1 MKQIGANVSRH
12 GLNTQG
18 INNSGKQFWN
28 LTTSALYQM
37 ALANGEAELAHGGAL
52 VCRTG
57 VHTGRS
63 ANDKFIVREPS
74 NEADFD
80 WGKVNKPIEP
90 EEFDAVLKMHLAH
103 YEGRDLLVQDL
114 WAGADEDHRLAVRVV
129 AEQAWHTLFARNMF
143 IIPTAEEQANFEPQ
157 FTILHAPG
165 LEAPENTP
173 GLRSSTYILAS
184 FERRMVIIGG
194 TSYAGEIKKSV
205 FSIMNYLLPAQDVLP
220 MHCSVNVGKDGG
232 AAIFFGLSG
241 TGKTTLSADPNR
253 QLVGDDEHGWGKNG
267 LFNFEGGCYAKVIN
281 LSAEAEPEIY
291 ATTRRFGTVLE
302 NVVMDPDT
310 RRLDLD
316 DDRYTENTRASYPI
330 DFIPNVLESGI
341 SGHPRNVV
349 MLTADAFGVLPPLSR
364 LTPEQA
370 MYHFL
375 SGYTAKVAG
384 TEKGMGSEPQATF
397 STCFGAPFM
406 PRHPTVYGNMLRDRI
421 AEHGVNCWLVNTGWT
436 GGIYGTGY
444 RMPIQHT
451 RALLS
456 AALEGKLADVP
467 FREDENFGLMVPE
480 FCPGIP
486 SEMLNPRNTW
496 ADGAAYDAQ
505 AQDLV
510 ARFRENFAQYDGHVD
525 DGVKS
530 AAPKAA

>member
-1 MKQIGANVSRH
+1 MTQIGPNISRH
-12 GLNTQG
+12 GLKKHG
-18 INNSGKQFWN
+18 INNTGKQYWN

-37 ALANGEAELAHGGAL
+37 ALANGEAELSHGGAL

-63 ANDKFIVREPS
+63 ANDKFIAREAN
-74 NEADFD
+74 NEAEFD
-80 WGKVNKPIEP
+80 WGRVNKPIEP

-103 YEGRDLLVQDL
+103 YEGKDLYVQDL
-114 WAGADEDHRLAVRVV
+114 WAGADKDHRLAVRVV
-129 AEQAWHTLFARNMF
+129 TEQAWHNLFARNMF
-143 IIPTAEEQANFEPQ
+143 IIPTAEEQTNFEPQ
-157 FTILHAPG
+157 FTILQAPS
-165 LEAPENTP
+165 LEVPENTP

-184 FERRMVIIGG
+184 FERRLVVIGG

-205 FSIMNYLLPAQDVLP
+205 FSVLNYLLPARDVLP
-220 MHCSVNVGKDGG
+220 MHCSVNVGKDGN

-253 QLVGDDEHGWGKNG
+253 QLVGDDEHGWGENG

-316 DDRYTENTRASYPI
+316 DNRYTENTRASYPI
-330 DFIPNVLESGI
+330 DFIPNILESGI
-341 SGHPRNVV
+341 SGHPRTVV
-349 MLTADAFGVLPPLSR
+349 MLTADAFGVLPPLSK

-384 TEKGMGSEPQATF
+384 TEKGVGSEPQATF

-406 PRHPTVYGNMLRDRI
+406 PRHPTVYGNMLRARI
-421 AEHGVNCWLVNTGWT
+421 AEHDTDCWLVNTGWT
-436 GGIYGTGY
+436 GGIYGVGY

-456 AALEGKLADVP
+456 AALEGELRDVP
-467 FREDENFGLMVPE
+467 FRQDENFGLLVPKL
-480 FCPGIP
+480 CPGVP
-486 SEMLNPRNTW
+486 SEILDPRGTW
-496 ADGAAYDAQ
+496 ADSAAYDAH

-510 ARFRENFAQYDGHVD
+510 ARFRDNFAQYEGHVD
-525 DGVKS
+525 DGIKA

>member
-1 MKQIGANVSRH
+1 MTQIGANVSRH
-12 GLNTQG
+12 GLKTQG
-18 INNSGKQFWN
+18 INNSGKQYWN

-37 ALANGEAELAHGGAL
+37 ALANGEAELSHGGAL

-63 ANDKFIVREPS
+63 ANDKFIVREAS
-74 NEADFD
+74 NEADIH
-80 WGKVNKPIEP
+80 WGAVNKPIEAD
-90 EEFDAVLKMHLAH
+90 EFDAILKTQLAH
-103 YEGRDLLVQDL
+103 YESRDLYVQDV
-114 WAGADEDHRLAVRVV
+114 WAGADRDHRLGVRIVT
-129 AEQAWHTLFARNMF
+129 EQAWHTLFARNMF
-143 IIPTAEEQANFEPQ
+143 IQPTAEELSNFEPQ
-157 FTILHAPG
+157 FTILHAPS
-165 LEAPENTP
+165 LEAPAETP
-173 GLRSSTYILAS
+173 GLRSGTYILVS
-184 FERRMVIIGG
+184 FERRLVIIGG

-205 FSIMNYLLPAQDVLP
+205 FSILNYLLPAQGVLP
-220 MHCSVNVGKDGG
+220 MHCSVNVGADGG

-253 QLVGDDEHGWGKNG
+253 LLVGDDEHGWGKNG

-316 DDRYTENTRASYPI
+316 DSRYTENTRASYPI
-330 DFIPNVLESGI
+330 DFIPNILESGI

-384 TEKGMGSEPQATF
+384 TEKGVGSEPQATF

-421 AEHGVNCWLVNTGWT
+421 AQHKVNCWLVNTGWT

-456 AALEGKLADVP
+456 AALEGELADTP
-467 FREDENFGLMVPE
+467 FREDGHFGLLVPE
-480 FCPGIP
+480 SCPGVP
-486 SEMLNPRNTW
+486 SDILDPRRTW
-496 ADGAAYDAQ
+496 SDGDAYDAQ

-510 ARFRENFAQYDGHVD
+510 GRFQDNFAQYDRHVD
-525 DGVKS
+525 DGIKA